1 MTLLEKISE
10 DITVAMKAKDQ
21 TSLRSLRMI
30 KAALLLLQTREG
42 GVEVTAQDE
51 MDTLVKMAK
60 QRRESLEIYEQ
71 QGREDLA
78 NTEREE
84 LEVISRYL
92 PKQLSP
98 EEVRSAIANIISS
111 SGAQGMKD
119 MGKVMGLANQ
129 QLKGQAEGKLIAQLV
144 KELLS
149 A

>member
-1 MTLLEKISE
+1 MALLEKISA

-42 GVEVTAQDE
+42 GGEITAQDE
-51 MDTLVKMAK
+51 MDTLVKLAK
-60 QRRESLEIYEQ
+60 QRRESLDIYEQ

-78 NTEREE
+78 NTEKEE

-92 PKQLSP
+92 PKQLSTD
-98 EEVRSAIANIISS
+98 EVRQAIADIIGS

-119 MGKVMGLANQ
+119 MGKVMAIANQ

-144 KELLS
+144 KDLLS